1 MEGLMQCDLAAESH
15 SAAIPSIF
23 ARAHQANGSRGN
35 SATALPLSPADLQV
49 PYYLNAHYWWA
60 YIHPRA
66 VQLFERQWL
75 VNLILWGN
83 YARLRDAVLD
93 EMGDSLPGARCRSHA
108 YTAYWSQ
115 LPSQDNV
122 LRRPLPESGDHTL
135 NQQRYRLSFT
145 RTLVASGPVSPT
157 SSL

>member
-1 MEGLMQCDLAAESH
+1 MRPGGGKSFGGDTFDLRSGASGQREPRQQRNGIATEPGRPPGAVLFECPLLVGLH
-15 SAAIPSIF
+15 PSQSG
-23 ARAHQANGSRGN
+23 AM
-35 SATALPLSPADLQV
+35 
-49 PYYLNAHYWWA
+49 
-60 YIHPRA
+60 
-66 VQLFERQWL
+66 FERQWL